1 MKKVIYLTFIILLLN
16 FSSLVIAEEDKHTCA
31 VYFTGVGC
39 PHCAKTDPVVLIELL
54 KEYPNLVIIE
64 YEIYQQQDNA
74 ILLDSYNSHYNS
86 GLGVPLIIFNKET
99 HIIGDTPILN
109 NIRNTIESI
118 GENAC
123 PLVEGDSVE
132 FKDLDITSLPQK
144 PKIWKD
150 NRILIYNGGGGDAGT
165 LKKLLIKEN
174 LSEVLKGLDF
184 EITEPKPVPLSGRNV
199 NFENAI
205 KIDGWILQWNGEP
218 ITEGDNNRTN
228 TYQNESN
235 DNHTDTNQIEYD
247 KNNYSE
253 TNDVQDLK
261 KELTVAKI
269 VSLAAVDA
277 VNPCALAVLTLM
289 LIAIITY
296 NPENKRNVLL
306 AGAAFIISVYFMYL
320 LYGLVIIRFFQ
331 LIQALTSI
339 RLLLYKILGGAA
351 IVLGVLNIKD
361 FFFYKPGGLGTE
373 MPMRLRPKVK
383 KIISSITSPRGAFV
397 VGLFV
402 TVFLLPC
409 TIGPYII
416 AGGILSSFELIKTIP
431 WLLIYNIIFVS
442 PMIAITLLVYKG
454 ISTVENVSGWKDR
467 NIRYLHLTAGVII
480 LLLGIGM
487 VLGLV

>member
-1 MKKVIYLTFIILLLN
+1 MKRVICLAFTLLLLN
-16 FSSLVIAEEDKHTCA
+16 FSPLVVAEEDKHICA

-74 ILLDSYNSHYNS
+74 VLLDSYNSHYNS
-86 GLGVPLIIFNKET
+86 GLGVPLIVFNKKT
-99 HIIGDTPILN
+99 HIIGDSPILN
-109 NIRNTIESI
+109 NVRTTIENI
-118 GENAC
+118 GENGC
-123 PLVEGDSVE
+123 PLVGGDSIE
-132 FKDLDITSLPQK
+132 FMNLDITSLPQR
-144 PKIWKD
+144 PKIWKN
-150 NRILIYNGGGGDAGT
+150 NRILIYNGGGGDAET

-174 LSEVLKGLDF
+174 LSEILKGLDF
-184 EITEPKPVPLSGRNV
+184 EIIEPKPVPLSGRNV

-205 KIDGWILQWNGEP
+205 KIDGWILQWNGES
-218 ITEGDNNRTN
+218 ITEDDSNYTN

-235 DNHTDTNQIEYD
+235 G
-247 KNNYSE
+247 
-253 TNDVQDLK
+253 NDEINDAQSLK

-277 VNPCALAVLTLM
+277 VNPCALAVLTLV

-296 NPENKRNVLL
+296 NPENKRNILL
-306 AGAAFIISVYFMYL
+306 AGAAFVISVYFMYL
-320 LYGLVIIRFFQ
+320 FYGLVIIRFFQ

-351 IVLGVLNIKD
+351 IVLGLLNVKD

-373 MPMRLRPKVK
+373 MPMKLRPKVK

-416 AGGILSSFELIKTIP
+416 AGGILSSLELIKTMP

-454 ISTVENVSGWKDR
+454 MSTVENVSGWKDR
-467 NIRYLHLTAGVII
+467 NIRYLHLIAGTII